1 MRLLAVCERL
11 RRLPESRWQRP
22 PVAPLGARA
31 PGDAHEVSG
40 PTLEALVRDAIVRL
54 MDADARAR
62 GVRPIA
68 VEVGAFA
75 LPDVVAA
82 LARSITAGGDPA
94 ALAVL
99 EDVTRESRDWA

>member
-1 MRLLAVCERL
+1 M
-11 RRLPESRWQRP
+11 
-22 PVAPLGARA
+22 GARA
-31 PGDAHEVSG
+31 PGDAHDVNG
-40 PTLEALVRDAIVRL
+40 PTLEAIVRNAIARL

-62 GVRPIA
+62 GVQPIA
-68 VEVGAFA
+68 VDVGAFA

-82 LARSITAGGDPA
+82 LARSITAGGDAA